1 MSIST
6 GLFNLLKT
14 ITPLGNR
21 VYPLVL
27 PQNPTYPSVVYQ
39 RISSYDTQTIN
50 GTQSL
55 DMGRFQIK
63 VYATSYKNA
72 IDTAELVKTALSG
85 KALKLMEMDD
95 YENDTK
101 LFSLQLDYQI
111 SSDIING

>member
-1 MSIST
+1 MNIST

-27 PQNPTYPSVVYQ
+27 PQTPTLPAVVYQ
-39 RISSYDTQTIN
+39 RISSYDTQTLD

-72 IDTAELVKTALSG
+72 VDTAELVKATLSG

-95 YENDTK
+95 YESDTK
-101 LFSLQLDYQI
+101 LFSIQLDYQI
-111 SSDIING
+111 SDDIIHG

>member
-1 MSIST
+1 MNIST

-14 ITPLGNR
+14 ITSLGNR

-27 PQNPTYPSVVYQ
+27 PQTTTLPAVVYQ
-39 RISSYDTQTIN
+39 RISSYDTQTLD

-72 IDTAELVKTALSG
+72 VDTAELVKNTLSG
-85 KALKLMEMDD
+85 KAIKLMEMDD
-95 YENDTK
+95 YESDTK
-101 LFSLQLDYQI
+101 LFSIQLDYQI
-111 SSDIING
+111 SDDKING